1 MHSVVVVLQV
11 CRLLELLDTGLVH
24 FLGVAVALEAQAEA
38 GLTIVRISRS
48 KEHKHLLLAESVLDV
63 AHRSLED
70 VSVIAHRH
78 KSLSGDAAARR
89 QDTVAI
95 FVELLC
101 EKGLSDTIRQGI
113 GRVDNNDIVRV
124 LGCFLNVSD
133 TIAED
138 QIKIRGV
145 KSTIADLGDVLFAHH
160 DELFVNINHSGVC
173 QIRMLKHFA
182 G

>member
-1 MHSVVVVLQV
+1 M
-11 CRLLELLDTGLVH
+11 
-24 FLGVAVALEAQAEA
+24 
-38 GLTIVRISRS
+38 
-48 KEHKHLLLAESVLDV
+48 
-63 AHRSLED
+63 
-70 VSVIAHRH
+70 
-78 KSLSGDAAARR
+78 
-89 QDTVAI
+89 AI
-95 FVELLC
+95 FVELLR

-145 KSTIADLGDVLFAHH
+145 KSTIVDLGDVLFAHH
-160 DELFVNINHSGVC
+160 DELFVDINHSGVC